1 MAQDK
6 KYSLSINQLAMILDK
21 IPAGIT
27 VIDQDARILY
37 YNQYCSRF
45 VDRKPEYIG
54 RDIRLCHNESE
65 SIEKIDKIL
74 SELKEGHIEEF
85 YYEGERNGVKL
96 GVTILPFEL
105 NGEQFGFIQSFS
117 LIR

>member
-6 KYSLSINQLAMILDK
+6 KYSLNTKQLAMILDK
-21 IPAGIT
+21 IPTGIT
-27 VIDQDARILY
+27 VIDQEARILY

-54 RDIRLCHNESE
+54 RDIRLCHKESE

-74 SELKEGHIEEF
+74 SDLKEGHSEEF
-85 YYEGERNGVKL
+85 YYEGERNGIKL

-105 NGEQFGFIQSFS
+105 NGEHIGFIQSFS

>member
-1 MAQDK
+1 MAQEK
-6 KYSLSINQLAMILDK
+6 KYSLNIKQLAMILDK

-54 RDIRLCHNESE
+54 RDIRLCHQESE
-65 SIEKIDKIL
+65 SIKKIDKIL
-74 SELKEGHIEEF
+74 SELKEGLKEEF
-85 YYEGERNGVKL
+85 YYEGERNGIKL
-96 GVTILPFEL
+96 GVTILPFDL
-105 NGEQFGFIQSFS
+105 NGEQTGFIQSFV